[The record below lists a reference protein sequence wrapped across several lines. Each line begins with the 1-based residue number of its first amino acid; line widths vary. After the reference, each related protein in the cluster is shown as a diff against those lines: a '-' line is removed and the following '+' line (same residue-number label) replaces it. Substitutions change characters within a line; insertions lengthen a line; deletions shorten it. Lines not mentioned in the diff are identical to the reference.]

1 MYHRG
6 SHMEGTVALKEAL
19 VARGVLDT
27 ATVRSPLRPLAAGAH
42 EEIAAALASAGL
54 GEAQVPA

>member
-1 MYHRG
+1 
-6 SHMEGTVALKEAL
+6 
-19 VARGVLDT
+19 T